1 MFEPSGTARTQ
12 LKDINTAMAYAQTLG
27 LNLPVAKLVDQLFES
42 MVNAG
47 DGGLDHSG
55 LIRELKRLNSLTL

>member
-47 DGGLDHSG
+47 EW
-55 LIRELKRLNSLTL
+55 RFRSLRSNLRIKTIK